1 MRYEVLVLYFY
12 VVTLLRII
20 LFVDSADSA
29 KYAYQKSAGDSK
41 HFDENF
47 WTQLTHCIFTIFLK
61 NHMPQRNVNSQNT
74 LQCQRK

>member
-12 VVTLLRII
+12 LRII

-47 WTQLTHCIFTIFLK
+47 FFTIFLK
-61 NHMPQRNVNSQNT
+61 IICHF
-74 LQCQRK
+74 